1 MNKNHAVTIE
11 ELEATLAGPGERRIP
26 QSAWVQRMAA
36 GAGPALTL
44 EQACELAS
52 EQDPRGPLAT
62 VYALLEGLRIKY
74 TDDDATTSAIAAI
87 EHLHLPM
94 ALEELRPG
102 I

>member
-1 MNKNHAVTIE
+1 MNTRPTVTIE
-11 ELEATLAGPGERRIP
+11 EIEAALAGPGERRIP
-26 QSAWVQRMAA
+26 QSAWVQRMVA

-62 VYALLEGLRIKY
+62 VYALLEGLRLKY
-74 TDDDATTSAIAAI
+74 ADDDATTSAIVAI
-87 EHLHLPM
+87 THLHLPM
-94 ALEELRPG
+94 ALEDLRPG